1 MPGAGDNPGG
11 GGEEAS
17 HPEVEDVEDEA
28 EKQVSRN
35 RWPLSNMYVLVVL
48 NEILTRLIHQVHAI
62 IIYNERRPECL

>member
-35 RWPLSNMYVLVVL
+35 RWPSFNMYLLVVL
-48 NEILTRLIHQVHAI
+48 NEILTRLIH
-62 IIYNERRPECL
+62 